1 MNHQLQSYFGGRDA
15 VNQSHSLTQL
25 FIYPTAHHQ
34 PHALSVR
41 PYYYLLG

>member
-15 VNQSHSLTQL
+15 VNQSHSLTQ
-25 FIYPTAHHQ
+25 FIYPTVHHQ
-34 PHALSVR
+34 PPALSVR